1 MVNKGIRRPHS
12 IDYIKQMMAWGF
24 DKEFIAKD
32 AGISVQSLEMR
43 LYRAAKREQNDN
55 QGNEFEACCDKCDC
69 GCGQGCEG

>member
-55 QGNEFEACCDKCDC
+55 QRDELEAGCDKCHC